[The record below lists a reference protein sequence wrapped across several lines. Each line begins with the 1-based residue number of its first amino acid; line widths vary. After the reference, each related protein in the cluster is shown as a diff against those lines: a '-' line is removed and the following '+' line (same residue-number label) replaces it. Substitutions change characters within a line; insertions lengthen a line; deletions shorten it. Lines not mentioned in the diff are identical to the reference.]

1 MFQYIILMHR
11 SFAVVNGYVLARW
24 TDQRSEPQQTSII
37 VLRRI
42 AFSGVC
48 PICKQNTRDITGKSA
63 VERVRI
69 VTLITWALTFFE
81 ASSGMLPGV
90 DGITTSIR
98 IDGLTELRRLDI
110 LNLQVDHQEAKIF
123 QKKSKIS
130 KEHHDSSM
138 MAFGTIPSRC
148 KFLDAFSMSF
158 TSASAIHSLQGSRP
172 QAGDQTRSK
181 FTIVRYMLQTN
192 SVKWCFIIYEYYPSL
207 QVICP
212 FPRHLSFT

>member
-1 MFQYIILMHR
+1 MHR

-69 VTLITWALTFFE
+69 VTLITWTLTFFE

-123 QKKSKIS
+123 QKSRKYPKNIMIAQWWPLELSLLAAS
-130 KEHHDSSM
+130 FS
-138 MAFGTIPSRC
+138 TLSRC
-148 KFLDAFSMSF
+148 
-158 TSASAIHSLQGSRP
+158 HSPLQ
-172 QAGDQTRSK
+172 
-181 FTIVRYMLQTN
+181 VRYTHCRALDHRQETKL
-192 SVKWCFIIYEYYPSL
+192 VRSL
-207 QVICP
+207 P
-212 FPRHLSFT
+212 